1 MALVL
6 RGIGLML
13 LGTTL
18 LALAAPV
25 SAQIRIDITQ
35 GVTQPMPV
43 AVPELFGA
51 SAFEQERGAD
61 IADVIANN
69 LRRSGIFQPLDRGA
83 FLQSPDDLRAGPRFA
98 DWRLINAQALISG
111 TVTILDDGQLRAD
124 FRLWDVVS
132 ETQLAGQS
140 LTTFPDNWREVAH
153 RISDTV
159 FQRLTGEPGY
169 FNTRLVYVSETGPQ
183 EARIKRLAI
192 MDQDGGNHEFLTDG
206 GELVLTPRFSPTPA
220 DQVIAYM
227 AYVDNQPRVYL
238 LNLESR
244 QREVLGDF
252 PGMTFSPRFSPD
264 GNRVVFSWA
273 QNGNS
278 DIYAMDVR
286 TRQIQRLTFDPGIDT
301 SPSFSPDGSRI
312 AFESDR
318 GGSQQVYVMN
328 ADGTDPTR
336 ITFGTGRFGGPV
348 WSPRGDLIAFTNIF
362 GGRFHIGVIRP
373 DGSGLRL
380 LADSFH
386 VEGPTWAPNG
396 RALIYFSQTPSGQGS
411 IARLIGVDLT
421 GTHTWP
427 VPTPQNGSD
436 PAWGPLIG
444 QQ

>member
-1 MALVL
+1 MTAILRHMGLIALCV
-6 RGIGLML
+6 
-13 LGTTL
+13 TL
-18 LALAAPV
+18 VVWIAPA
-25 SAQIRIDITQ
+25 SAQIRIDITE
-35 GVTQPMPV
+35 GVTQPMPI
-43 AVPELFGA
+43 AVPEFFGA
-51 SAFEQERGAD
+51 SAFERQRGVE
-61 IADVIANN
+61 IANVIANN
-69 LRRSGIFQPLDRGA
+69 LRRSGIFAPLDRAA
-83 FLQSPDDLRAGPRFA
+83 FLQTPDELRAGPRFA
-98 DWRLINAQALISG
+98 DWRLINGQALVSG
-111 TVTILDDGQLRAD
+111 SVTVLDDGQLRAD
-124 FRLWDVVS
+124 FRLWDVVT
-132 ETQLAGQS
+132 ETQMVGQS

-153 RISDTV
+153 RISDAV
-159 FQRLTGEPGY
+159 FERLTGEPGY
-169 FNTRLVYVSETGPQ
+169 FNTRLVYVSESGPQ
-183 EARIKRLAI
+183 AARLKRLAI

-206 GELVLTPRFSPTPA
+206 RDLVLTPRFSPT
-220 DQVIAYM
+220 DQVITYM
-227 AYVDNQPRVYL
+227 AYVDNRPRVYL

-244 QREVLGDF
+244 QREVLGEF

-278 DIYAMDVR
+278 DIYAMDLR
-286 TRQIQRLTFDPGIDT
+286 TRQIQRLTFDMGIDT
-301 SPSFSPDGSRI
+301 SPSFSPDGTQI

-318 GGSQQVYVMN
+318 GGSQQIYVMN
-328 ADGTDPTR
+328 ADGTDPRR
-336 ITFGTGRFGGPV
+336 ITFGQGRFGGPV

-373 DGSGLRL
+373 DGGGPRL

-411 IARLIGVDLT
+411 VARLVGVDLT
-421 GTHTWP
+421 GNHTWP